1 MHLFG
6 LNWHLQ
12 PVQRQMYQL
21 SEDNTSG
28 LPFPTDLSVSPVGN
42 TGLEIP
48 ERRGKDDSELS
59 FHCFLFF
66 FSSTKQLKEKKV
78 GKNFRILE
86 LTNDISKLKQVCQCL
101 FYSHLVSH
109 CARVSTV

>member
-28 LPFPTDLSVSPVGN
+28 LPFPTDLSASPIGN

-59 FHCFLFF
+59 FNYFF
-66 FSSTKQLKEKKV
+66 FFLNKAAKRKESW
-78 GKNFRILE
+78 GNFQILE
-86 LTNDISKLKQVCQCL
+86 LTNDISKFKQVCQFL
-101 FYSHLVSH
+101 FFSHLVSH
-109 CARVSTV
+109 CSRVSMV